1 MAYLCTL
8 MSSQLALLICSI
20 VFVTS
25 SHAYG
30 DSVVLDKLSLL
41 CVMYSAV
48 FTLQKAVLLYI
59 TANVTWK
66 SYLSRIQETVMAHQI
81 IQAFKNFV
89 AEDKTVINVDYGGY
103 GESLLSLKSVH
114 RAKDIADLGFTED
127 PGLLYDSVLS
137 SKKLESTPS
146 KTPVYNA
153 LMRTLKL
160 SPPRRDCTPMHMVQ
174 HSSSLP
180 GPHLTLEHI
189 QTIFGSTAPRV
200 MEILDRNCDGSI
212 DKQEFVILFDEISR
226 SAVNLKETLRDFE
239 KIGATLNRALGGISL
254 IVTTFTAL
262 AILGVNLLQNS
273 VLIVSTFVASSIVF
287 GSSLQRFFEG
297 IILVYAS
304 KPFEVGDRVQI
315 NDMCLLI
322 KNISILTT
330 HAVCADGQYCIL
342 SNAQLKDAVI
352 INAYRSSAS
361 AQRWSLLVPC
371 TVPPDFCEQLEN
383 HLNNMKIEG
392 VDGIDCWYETCR
404 ADGLHDLVIIS
415 ARQNSNFQN
424 VALKAKIG
432 KQVGAGIKS
441 FTSDLEAG
449 HVIVRLG
456 QALHNDE
463 L

>member
-8 MSSQLALLICSI
+8 MSSQLSLLICSI

-30 DSVVLDKLSLL
+30 GSLALEKLSLL

-48 FTLQKAVLLYI
+48 FTIQKAVLLYI

-146 KTPVYNA
+146 KTVYNA

-189 QTIFGSTAPRV
+189 QTIFGSTALRV

-212 DKQEFVILFDEISR
+212 DKQEFVQLFDEISS

-239 KIGATLNRALGGISL
+239 KIGATLNRALTGVSL
-254 IVTTFTAL
+254 IITSFAAL

-304 KPFEVGDRVQI
+304 KPFEVGDRIQI
-315 NDMCLLI
+315 NDMCVLI

-371 TVPPDFCEQLEN
+371 TVEPDFCGQLEK
-383 HLNNMKIEG
+383 HLNDLDIEG
-392 VDGIDCWYETCR
+392 VDGIDCWCETCR

-432 KQVGAGIKS
+432 KQVAAGIKS

-449 HVIVRLG
+449 HVIVRVG
-456 QALHNDE
+456 HALRNDA
-463 L
+463 